1 MNQNILKLL
10 ETPLVPD
17 AQAKVLSYFE
27 EVKGSDTG
35 WQLAITELTRTADNL
50 SDHTKFFWWQIVEN
64 FVKTRYTQMDS
75 ASLLMRNFLFQWLHN
90 MEQRNTVSYD
100 NQFRIVF
107 TYEDGIQEMRSAAC
121 ILYRRFCKHF
131 LEDGIQEIRSAACIL
146 YRRFCK
152 RFLEDGIQE
161 MRIAAC
167 ILYRR
172 FCKRF
177 LEDGIQ
183 EMRSTACI
191 LYRRFCKRF
200 LVVDREIPHSK
211 EEADRNTLIKDTI
224 RETCINDLVNS
235 WYQICV
241 LYEMSDSKLV
251 SECLDV
257 IGAYISWIDISLIA
271 NERFVTLFIR
281 FMKDQHLRE
290 PDCDCL
296 CEVVAKGMDSS
307 AKVKLI
313 ESLYSLLH
321 GAGVFVIDN
330 EEDSDYLCKLGK
342 LINTMGVQLA
352 VSWTRRV
359 VGLMMCPAAYRTML
373 KWTPINERIL
383 FARLATTYTKFS
395 VIVCYAPTNEA
406 DDDVKDS
413 FYETL
418 QAVTKDIPKHDVL
431 CVVGDLNAKVGAD
444 RKYCPEVLGPHG
456 LDQINENGSL
466 LVDFEPSNDLVV
478 DTMVPNLRHEL
489 HKGPTYILVTRIF
502 T

>member
-90 MEQRNTVSYD
+90 MSISAKEESSFLRNKAAQVFSLV
-100 NQFRIVF
+100 FIVDF
-107 TYEDGIQEMRSAAC
+107 P
-121 ILYRRFCKHF
+121 RRWQSF
-131 LEDGIQEIRSAACIL
+131 LVD
-146 YRRFCK
+146 
-152 RFLEDGIQE
+152 FLQTLKLGPKAVDFYLRVLKAIDSE
-161 MRIAAC
+161 
-167 ILYRR
+167 
-172 FCKRF
+172 
-177 LEDGIQ
+177 
-183 EMRSTACI
+183 
-191 LYRRFCKRF
+191 
-200 LVVDREIPHSK
+200 VVDREIPHSK

-352 VSWTRRV
+352 VSWTR
-359 VGLMMCPAAYRTML
+359 
-373 KWTPINERIL
+373 
-383 FARLATTYTKFS
+383 
-395 VIVCYAPTNEA
+395 
-406 DDDVKDS
+406 
-413 FYETL
+413 
-418 QAVTKDIPKHDVL
+418 
-431 CVVGDLNAKVGAD
+431 
-444 RKYCPEVLGPHG
+444 
-456 LDQINENGSL
+456 
-466 LVDFEPSNDLVV
+466 
-478 DTMVPNLRHEL
+478 
-489 HKGPTYILVTRIF
+489 
-502 T
+502 

>member
-90 MEQRNTVSYD
+90 M
-100 NQFRIVF
+100 
-107 TYEDGIQEMRSAAC
+107 
-121 ILYRRFCKHF
+121 
-131 LEDGIQEIRSAACIL
+131 
-146 YRRFCK
+146 
-152 RFLEDGIQE
+152 
-161 MRIAAC
+161 
-167 ILYRR
+167 
-172 FCKRF
+172 
-177 LEDGIQ
+177 
-183 EMRSTACI
+183 
-191 LYRRFCKRF
+191 
-200 LVVDREIPHSK
+200 VVDREIPHSK

-352 VSWTRRV
+352 VSWTR
-359 VGLMMCPAAYRTML
+359 LKKANDIKDAAVALDAIENKLPVIYAFL
-373 KWTPINERIL
+373 GNE
-383 FARLATTYTKFS
+383 
-395 VIVCYAPTNEA
+395 
-406 DDDVKDS
+406 DDDVSASVLEYIKEYIIILKQKALLSSVDRQHLESLISINFEKMKYDESYNFDNDGDEEAQFLEFRKQLKKLYDNIASLDKDLILS
-413 FYETL
+413 RT
-418 QAVTKDIPKHDVL
+418 Q
-431 CVVGDLNAKVGAD
+431 
-444 RKYCPEVLGPHG
+444 
-456 LDQINENGSL
+456 Q
-466 LVDFEPSNDLVV
+466 
-478 DTMVPNLRHEL
+478 
-489 HKGPTYILVTRIF
+489 LVTSTLTNWQTLKFQDVELAITCLYELGEAVPSSQGNHFASDMVRFIIL
-502 T
+502 THSYQKKVLP